1 MAFGIISKI
10 IKNGLA
16 DELGLIPGDKI
27 IAVND
32 FELKD
37 IIDFSFQ
44 FADENINLLVE
55 HENGEREIIS
65 FEKDYDE
72 ELGAEFESAVDNI
85 KPCKNNCVFCF
96 INMTPP
102 NARKTLYVKDDD
114 YRLSFLYGNF
124 ITLTNFTDDDYKR
137 IKNFHLSP
145 LFVSVQ
151 TINPELRAKMLRNP
165 NAANIL
171 EDLNKLENA
180 GVYYHT
186 QIVLCAG
193 LNDGKELEK
202 TVKELS
208 KRENVLSIAVVPV
221 GITKHRKDKFLL
233 KQFDKEGAKKIISST
248 KIWQE
253 KFRKERGETFI
264 YLGDEF
270 YILAEE
276 NLPKEEYYDGFPQL
290 ENGIGLTRNFM
301 EEFNEKLCDFNGK
314 ISYKNEYFIDV
325 ICGVSAKKFLQDLAD
340 KITKISTNLNIR
352 ILPTTN
358 DFFGETVN
366 VSGLLTGQD
375 IIKNLKE
382 NDAKRNGII
391 IPAQALRTGEEIF
404 LDDYSLSDLKKEFP
418 NAKIE
423 PVKTGGEF
431 FSALSDFEN
440 YCYDAEVNSMK
451 LSNASYI

>member
-1 MAFGIISKI
+1 MSFGNIARI
-10 IKNGLA
+10 IKGSLA
-16 DELGLIPGDKI
+16 EELGLVPGDKI
-27 IAVND
+27 LEIN
-32 FELKD
+32 ELPLKD

-44 FADENINLLVE
+44 FADENIDLLVE

-72 ELGAEFESAVDNI
+72 ELGAEFESAVDKI

-102 NARKTLYVKDDD
+102 NARKSLYIKDDD

-124 ITLTNFTDDDYKR
+124 ITLTNLTDEDYKR

-151 TINPELRAKMLRNP
+151 AINPELRAKMLRNP
-165 NAANIL
+165 NAKNIL
-171 EDLNKLENA
+171 EDLKKLEKA

-193 LNDGKELEK
+193 LNDGDELER
-202 TVKELS
+202 TITELS

-221 GITKHRKDKFLL
+221 GVTKYRKDNFLL
-233 KQFDKEGAKKIISST
+233 KQFDKKVAKKVIKSI

-253 KFRKERGETFI
+253 KFRKERGETFL

-276 NLPKEEYYDGFPQL
+276 ELPKLEHYDDFCQL
-290 ENGIGLTRNFM
+290 ENGIGLTRNFIA
-301 EEFNEKLCDFNGK
+301 EFDQSLLNFGGK
-314 ISYKNEYFIDV
+314 IEYKNRYDIDV
-325 ICGVSAKKFLQDLAD
+325 ICGVSAAKFLQVLAD
-340 KITKISTNLNIR
+340 KIQKFCKNLNVR
-352 ILPTTN
+352 ILPVTN
-358 DFFGETVN
+358 EFFGEKVN
-366 VSGLLTGQD
+366 VSGLLTGHD
-375 IIKNLKE
+375 IVKTLKKNDK
-382 NDAKRNGII
+382 KRDGII
-391 IPAQALRTGEEIF
+391 IPAQALRVGEEVF
-404 LDDYSLSDLKKEFP
+404 LDDYKLSDLKNEFP

-423 PVKTGGEF
+423 KVKTGEEF
-431 FSALSDFEN
+431 FSALIDFEN
-440 YCYDAEVNSMK
+440 YCYGAKIDIMK
-451 LSNASYI
+451 LSNGGYI